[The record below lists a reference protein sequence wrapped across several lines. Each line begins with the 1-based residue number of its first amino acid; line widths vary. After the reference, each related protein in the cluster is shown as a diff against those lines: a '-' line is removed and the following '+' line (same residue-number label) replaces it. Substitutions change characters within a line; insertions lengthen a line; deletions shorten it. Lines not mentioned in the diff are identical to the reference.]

1 MKKLTFL
8 ICLMFL
14 AFGTTNAWGAET
26 LYKNA
31 LFKSAY
37 CTNNSSYTGAVTCTI
52 GDDSWVAQNAANNN
66 GGWDYVKMGAKKSKS
81 SDPTKVT
88 TGTITTNAA
97 YAEAVSKIVVNGKLD
112 RGSFTSKLIIA
123 SNSSFTTD
131 KVEITGA
138 TSFTNNQIVFEI
150 TSPSADKYYK
160 LEFVCSNTTTTNGV
174 IQVSSVEYY
183 YGSGS
188 TEPADF
194 IFTYRGR

>member
-1 MKKLTFL
+1 MKKLKLFFAL
-8 ICLMFL
+8 FAML
-14 AFGTTNAWGAET
+14 ALGVGNAWGAET

-31 LFKSAY
+31 LFKIAN
-37 CTNNSSYTGAVTCTI
+37 CTKNSSYTGKVTCTI

-66 GGWDYVKMGAKKSKS
+66 GGWDYVKIGAKKSKAA
-81 SDPTKVT
+81 DPTKVT

-97 YAEAVSKIVVNGKLD
+97 YAEAVSKIVVNGKKD

-138 TSFTNNQIVFEI
+138 TSFTNNQIVFTI
-150 TSPSADKYYK
+150 PSPSANKYYK

-183 YGSGS
+183 YEPG
-188 TEPADF
+188 TEEPVS
-194 IFTYRGR
+194 